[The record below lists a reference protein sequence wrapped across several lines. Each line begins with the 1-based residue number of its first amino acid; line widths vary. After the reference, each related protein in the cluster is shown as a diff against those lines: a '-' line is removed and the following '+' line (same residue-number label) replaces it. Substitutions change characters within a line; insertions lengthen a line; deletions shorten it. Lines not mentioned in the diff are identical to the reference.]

1 MGLLA
6 GVLVAQHRIVGGAN
20 LGTAHFG
27 ISSVLCYMMISCVY
41 IIDIF
46 NMSPKTINI
55 YIGTHG

>member
-6 GVLVAQHRIVGGAN
+6 GVLVAQHRIVGGAKP
-20 LGTAHFG
+20 GTAHLG
-27 ISSVLCYMMISCVY
+27 ISSVLCYMMISCFY